1 MGLIVQ
7 KFGGSS
13 VADAE
18 RIHRAAKRAVQ
29 AKEKGNQVV
38 VVVSAMGDTTDDLIE
53 LANQVYTPSAAE
65 VTKAGRIMDAMA
77 QAAKEGR
84 GAVSL
89 DGRLI
94 DIASIRMAQA
104 LIAKAN
110 SIRAAKSA

>member
-1 MGLIVQ
+1 MARLTGTVKWFNDAKGYGFISHEGGPDVFVHFSAIQGNGFKSLAEGDRVEFEIVQ
-7 KFGGSS
+7 G
-13 VADAE
+13 
-18 RIHRAAKRAVQ
+18 Q
-29 AKEKGNQVV
+29 KGPQ
-38 VVVSAMGDTTDDLIE
+38 
-53 LANQVYTPSAAE
+53 AAE
-65 VTKAGRIMDAMA
+65 VTKAGRIMEAMA

-110 SIRAAKSA
+110 SISAAKSA